1 MTSKIKAF
9 SRLRIS
15 GMLAAAA
22 AAAVTAAGAGAGAAQ
37 AEETLRYSY
46 DARGRLV
53 AAFRSS
59 GPKAGV
65 RTRYGYDA
73 ADNRNSLR
81 IDEVQRFLSEGEALF
96 SQNRRFFL
104 IMQLD
109 GNLVL
114 YRDAWVPLWST
125 STFGSGH
132 RALFQPDANLVVYG
146 SDWTS
151 LWASH
156 SNGHWGG
163 DLTVENDGNLV
174 IRDVTGK
181 TVWTTGTGGH

>member
-1 MTSKIKAF
+1 MMRKPALAIMALRVAVATATS
-9 SRLRIS
+9 
-15 GMLAAAA
+15 AAATI
-22 AAAVTAAGAGAGAAQ
+22 VGAGAAQ

-73 ADNRNSLR
+73 ADNRSALR

-96 SQNRRFFL
+96 SQNGRFFL

-125 STFGSGH
+125 STFGSGN
-132 RALFQPDANLVVYG
+132 RALFQVDGNLVVYR
-146 SDWTS
+146 SDWGS

-163 DLTVENDGNLV
+163 DLIVENDGNLV